1 VKHKIF
7 NRTDIESS
15 YFLINQKGRVVWFHA
30 EGLKKL
36 GVLNMQPYLGQP
48 VAELVPFR
56 YANSFDLLVDHCFSG
71 EAIIFKR
78 NFRLKGIEEM
88 IIQLALTPVCI
99 SDQVS
104 HILINLS
111 WDKGSGFPGDLSFL
125 TSHQL
130 RAPLTNILSLSDLLT
145 HPSLKTFNY
154 SKIRDLLSDI
164 NDQARELDN
173 IVLKLNSIINQDLS
187 TTGFKSKSVK
197 PAINHIMLVDDDP
210 MVNRLHQMLL
220 SKYADK
226 KIVTF
231 TDPLEALAYLEENLP
246 DLLFLDLNMPLISGF
261 EFLEKLHQRSRFID
275 VIIVSSSIDASEKIR
290 ASTYDFV
297 KDFLSKPLT
306 YEKIEKI
313 LV

>member
-1 VKHKIF
+1 M
-7 NRTDIESS
+7 
-15 YFLINQKGRVVWFHA
+15 
-30 EGLKKL
+30 L
-36 GVLNMQPYLGQP
+36 GIQPYIGQP
-48 VAELVPFR
+48 IEELVPFR
-56 YANSFDLLVDHCFSG
+56 YANSFGLLIDHCFVG
-71 EAIIFKR
+71 QAVIFKR
-78 NFRLKGIEEM
+78 NFRLKGAEGVIL
-88 IIQLALTPVCI
+88 QLAATPISI
-99 SDQVS
+99 SDQIS
-104 HILINLS
+104 HLLINLS
-111 WDKGSGFPGDLSFL
+111 WDKVSALTGDLSFL

-130 RAPLTNILSLSDLLT
+130 RAPLSNILSLSDLLT

-164 NDQARELDN
+164 NNQARELDN

-187 TTGFKSKSVK
+187 TAGFKSKSIK

-210 MVNRLHQMLL
+210 MVNRLHKMLL

-231 TDPLEALAYLEENLP
+231 TDPLEALAYLEENQP

-261 EFLEKLHQRSRFID
+261 EFLEKLQQRSVNVD

-306 YEKIEKI
+306 YEKIEKV